1 MKSYQIR
8 TKAKDFL
15 TGGWKTFAFTSL
27 LYLVFLLLVSYVP
40 RLLKVPYILCIILQN
55 VCNIFFSYGLFSV
68 FWNYAHGHDI
78 RFFDFAIVALKNVKR
93 AFLLFFY
100 TALRLI
106 LPFIGVIIST
116 VLIASSITGSYI
128 YASQEI
134 GNSPFLI
141 AVLIISSILA
151 IISYYFFF
159 TKSLYYVFSN
169 LIAIEHSE
177 WSEKECV
184 VKSKEMMKGHRIQYL
199 KLLFS
204 FVGWFIVGI
213 FTLLIRIYLDISLF
227 TNVYYCIL

>member
-151 IISYYFFF
+151 
-159 TKSLYYVFSN
+159 LPV
-169 LIAIEHSE
+169 
-177 WSEKECV
+177 
-184 VKSKEMMKGHRIQYL
+184 
-199 KLLFS
+199 
-204 FVGWFIVGI
+204 
-213 FTLLIRIYLDISLF
+213 LLIYVAPGRTVTVRARSRTDGSPKRKAAKRGIKP
-227 TNVYYCIL
+227 CRA